1 MREDDLE
8 LLERLGI
15 VRGDAHVLYPA
26 RDALHVLQR
35 VRRGGGSLGFLPA
48 ILRGLDLDAVSAEPR
63 LLLLRG
69 VQLLV
74 FGGWGVISGHLGS
87 LELVRKA
94 RSGAKDV

>member
-1 MREDDLE
+1 MRTYFTL
-8 LLERLGI
+8 
-15 VRGDAHVLYPA
+15 
-26 RDALHVLQR
+26 R
-35 VRRGGGSLGFLPA
+35 VTPSTCSSGRRGGGSLGFLPA

-74 FGGWGVISGHLGS
+74 FGGWGFISGHLGS

-94 RSGAKDV
+94 RSGANDV